1 MKVSDLLVEYFEN
14 PAPRRLLR
22 EETFAPSLPIV
33 PKRSEWTRDEKGL
46 LREYTFRERSSLKD
60 FVLSVLDL
68 EDEMAHKV
76 RVEIEEET
84 VMVFYSSRSTEQGRM
99 RDREFTDYME
109 EIYGQVTGE
118 RS

>member
-14 PAPRRLLR
+14 PGPRRILR
-22 EETFAPSLPIV
+22 EEAFAPSLPIS
-33 PKRSEWTRDEKGL
+33 PKRSEWTREEKGL
-46 LREYTFRERSSLKD
+46 LREYDFRERSTLKD

-68 EDEMAHKV
+68 EDEMAH
-76 RVEIEEET
+76 RVKMEIEDER
-84 VMVFYSSRSTEQGRM
+84 VKVFYSSRSTEQGRL

-118 RS
+118 RG